1 MMMMMSLLLLL
12 SILLLLL
19 LFQDSSPN
27 LEVGIFRFS
36 LFAAAAA
43 VVAVVVF
50 LAGSDACSYKGMPRE
65 VSWEGS
71 LSLVEV
77 KRSTRKGI
85 FQNSWDFLKYSSWQ

>member
-27 LEVGIFRFS
+27 LEVGILRFS
-36 LFAAAAA
+36 LFAAAA

-50 LAGSDACSYKGMPRE
+50 LVGSDACSYKGMPRE

-85 FQNSWDFLKYSSWQ
+85 FRTLGIS